1 MPNTK
6 SAEKRVRT
14 NEIRAER
21 NKQRRSRLRTAIKKV
36 GQTETVESAEAAFKE
51 ATILIDRAAA
61 RNVIHRN
68 KAARL
73 KSQLAGLVKEKS
85 AAA

>member
-14 NEIRAER
+14 NEVRAER

-36 GQTETVESAEAAFKE
+36 GQTESADAAATAFRE

-73 KSQLAGLVKEKS
+73 KSQLAGIVKEKS